1 MNDRIARE
9 IRGFVVSNFLFGQDD
24 GRITEEVSF
33 LESGTIDSTGVLE
46 LVGFVEQQ
54 YGISIGDRELIP
66 ENLDSISNVSRFVA
80 RKLEE
85 RGAQVAG

>member
-1 MNDRIARE
+1 MNDGIAKE
-9 IRGFVVSNFLFGQDD
+9 IRTFIISNFLFGQDD
-24 GRITEEVSF
+24 GRIAENVSF

-46 LVGFVEQQ
+46 LVAFVEQK
-54 YGISIGDRELIP
+54 YGIAIGDRELVP
-66 ENLDSISNVSRFVA
+66 DNLDSIANVSRFVA